1 MNKIFIIVLLCLA
14 TMAQAQAEKG
24 KWTFIPMAGANLIVS
39 EPLDYEIGV
48 TAGVR
53 VDWQATDKVAV
64 SSGVFYSLERYR
76 MNTLTANNDDWQA
89 TDKVAVSSGVFY
101 SLERYR
107 MNTLTAN
114 NDLCINT
121 GRMEIPLL
129 ANVYVYKN
137 LALKAGIQAN
147 LRLHSGVRDQE
158 ESWSAYNLVLT
169 KSFENTGDAMHV
181 FYFSVPVGISYEF
194 NRFVIDLRY
203 IFGLQNLR
211 LSYKSKNSFSSGQT
225 TTFYGGYISD
235 KKVNKLQL
243 TIGYRL

>member
-1 MNKIFIIVLLCLA
+1 MTQGFWPPVLRFFLRYTYKKQKIKAIMNKIFIIVLLCLA

-53 VDWQATDKVAV
+53 V
-64 SSGVFYSLERYR
+64 
-76 MNTLTANNDDWQA
+76 DWQA

-235 KKVNKLQL
+235 KKVNKLQF